1 MRYKALVQMKVTCST
16 GLEVKDVRRVKRL
29 ADADQS
35 TEAHI
40 LRKAVL
46 AGLPNLERE
55 VLGEDFIGGAK
66 AKNEG
71 AGA

>member
-1 MRYKALVQMKVTCST
+1 M
-16 GLEVKDVRRVKRL
+16 KRL